1 MAKNNNNKKTVK
13 VVKTTRNLN
22 KDERS
27 SSSKRIVPTSSSL
40 TRNSSKDRSSAKRS
54 SVNMIFGSENYKMMV
69 VGLAF
74 VVLGF
79 VLMSG
84 GAQPDDSWNP
94 EEIYSFRRTVL
105 APFLILVGL
114 VVEIFAIF
122 KK

>member
-1 MAKNNNNKKTVK
+1 MAKKNNKKTVK

-27 SSSKRIVPTSSSL
+27 TSSRRIVPTSSSL
-40 TRNSSKDRSSAKRS
+40 TTSSSKGRSSASKGS
-54 SVNMIFGSENYKMMV
+54 DSMIFSSENYKIMV

-74 VVLGF
+74 VIFGF

-94 EEIYSFRRTVL
+94 DEIYSFRRTVL

-114 VVEIFAIF
+114 AIEVFAIF

>member
-1 MAKNNNNKKTVK
+1 
-13 VVKTTRNLN
+13 
-22 KDERS
+22 
-27 SSSKRIVPTSSSL
+27 
-40 TRNSSKDRSSAKRS
+40 
-54 SVNMIFGSENYKMMV
+54 MIFGSENYKMMV

>member
-94 EEIYSFRRTVL
+94 EEIYSLRRTVL

-122 KK
+122 KQ